1 MCILDFTRFTRVYFI
16 ITYTELLTCNKY
28 LVPRVLYLEDGTS
41 RTGAEEL
48 AMIVPP
54 DISSSAK

>member
-54 DISSSAK
+54 